1 MSEEYDVS
9 EFRQKD
15 LIDYLDAAVKG
26 LYTLGALMFLGGL
39 WIDWQSPGQVVF
51 SFLVFT
57 DDPHANSGLFI
68 MAIIVMA
75 VGFLVS
81 RTADFIEERRYDEAE
96 EQTQEWVVDVRADR

>member
-1 MSEEYDVS
+1 MSQEFDVS

-15 LIDYLDAAVKG
+15 IVDYLDMIVKG
-26 LYTLGALMFLGGL
+26 LYTLGALLFLGGL
-39 WIDWQSPGQVVF
+39 WIDWQSPGEVVF

-57 DDPHANSGLFI
+57 DEPYANSGLFI

-75 VGFLVS
+75 VGFLIS
-81 RTADFIEERRYDEAE
+81 QIANFIEERRYEEPE